1 MRSICA
7 SVVKSLPAMRSMM
20 RRPRKAS
27 LRSPE
32 LVIDPSGNASEAAVD
47 SRIGS
52 LGAISLRRFVGAP
65 MVADSL
71 DFVDVAQPVAHP
83 AMLPVLATKENDALG
98 AD

>member
-1 MRSICA
+1 
-7 SVVKSLPAMRSMM
+7 MRSMM

-83 AMLPVLATKENDALG
+83 SECCLSSRPKKTTLSVQIE
-98 AD
+98 